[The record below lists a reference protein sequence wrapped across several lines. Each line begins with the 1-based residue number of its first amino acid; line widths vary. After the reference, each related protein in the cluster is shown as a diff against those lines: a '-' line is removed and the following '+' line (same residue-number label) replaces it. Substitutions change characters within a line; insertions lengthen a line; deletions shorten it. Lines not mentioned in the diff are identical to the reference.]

1 MKKAFIMKIMAGV
14 LSAGLAVTGGAAIA
28 AHYDTD
34 NANISAENGEYNA
47 EDVLA
52 KGSDTN
58 YSQLKAADAENTL
71 EESKTG
77 IVAKL
82 FGKTTVAETPE
93 ETSEEENS
101 VDVTAAGKAEA
112 EASASD
118 SKATVSNAAK
128 NTTASSSAGTEK
140 TDVPST
146 ANTASNS
153 VSTQKTETPATVSTE
168 KSGTTSQTST
178 ADKASTSTQA
188 GTSTQA
194 SASTQASTSNK
205 ASTSTQASTS
215 DKTSTSS
222 TTAADTQSDA
232 TANISDDYYYDNDY
246 LFNVN
251 ADGTNATPKSKTNT
265 VTTSVGV
272 SGTIIIPSSEEP
284 VEEPKQE
291 ETTTEEPKQEET
303 PVETPVYKYGC
314 SCGYLATSYD
324 EMINH
329 MKGHV
334 LRGEAEHFGTVYN

>member
-52 KGSDTN
+52 KGADTS

-82 FGKTTVAETPE
+82 FGKTAVAETAE
-93 ETSEEENS
+93 ETSEEEKS
-101 VDVTAAGKAEA
+101 ADVTAAGKAEA
-112 EASASD
+112 EDSASD

-140 TDVPST
+140 TETQVT

-153 VSTQKTETPATVSTE
+153 VSTQKTETPATASTE
-168 KSGTTSQTST
+168 KSGTTSQ
-178 ADKASTSTQA
+178 
-188 GTSTQA
+188 
-194 SASTQASTSNK
+194 ASTSNK
-205 ASTSTQASTS
+205 ASASTQASTS

-222 TTAADTQSDA
+222 TAAAETQSDA
-232 TANISDDYYYDNDY
+232 TTSLSDDYYFDNDY

-251 ADGTNATPKSKTNT
+251 ADGTNATPTPREKTA
-265 VTTSVGV
+265 VVSSGV
-272 SGTIIIPSSEEP
+272 SSSFTFTIPSSEET

-291 ETTTEEPKQEET
+291 ETVEEQTPVDET
-303 PVETPVYKYGC
+303 PAENTKRPYYIC
-314 SCGYLATSYD
+314 SCLYATYDKREMAWHIVEGAKKGEIHSYTTD
-324 EMINH
+324 Y
-329 MKGHV
+329 
-334 LRGEAEHFGTVYN
+334 R

>member
-52 KGSDTN
+52 KGADTS
-58 YSQLKAADAENTL
+58 YSQLKVADAENTL

-82 FGKTTVAETPE
+82 FGKTAVAETAE
-93 ETSEEENS
+93 ETSEEEKS
-101 VDVTAAGKAEA
+101 ADVTAAGKAEA
-112 EASASD
+112 EDSASD

-140 TDVPST
+140 TETQVT

-153 VSTQKTETPATVSTE
+153 VSTQKTETPATASTE
-168 KSGTTSQTST
+168 KSGTTSQ
-178 ADKASTSTQA
+178 
-188 GTSTQA
+188 
-194 SASTQASTSNK
+194 ASTSNK
-205 ASTSTQASTS
+205 ASASTQASTS

-222 TTAADTQSDA
+222 TAAADTQSDA
-232 TANISDDYYYDNDY
+232 TTSLSDDYYFDNDY

-251 ADGTNATPKSKTNT
+251 ADGTNATPTPRKKTA
-265 VTTSVGV
+265 VVSSGV
-272 SGTIIIPSSEEP
+272 SSSFTFTIPSSEET

-291 ETTTEEPKQEET
+291 ETVEEQTPVDET
-303 PVETPVYKYGC
+303 PAENTKRPYYIC
-314 SCGYLATSYD
+314 SCLYATYDKREMAWHIVEGAKKGEIHSYTTD
-324 EMINH
+324 Y
-329 MKGHV
+329 
-334 LRGEAEHFGTVYN
+334 R